1 MFRFLLR
8 LVQRDLI
15 LQRYRIDRG
24 LQLLRPECLVA
35 LRLIDSTGNDR
46 DLIADPRGRSWLI
59 RRFLAW
65 VVKGLHF

>member
-8 LVQRDLI
+8 LVRRDLI
-15 LQRYRIDRG
+15 VQRYRIDRG

-35 LRLIDSTGNDR
+35 LRLIDSAGHDR
-46 DLIADPRGRSWLI
+46 DLIADYRGRRWVI
-59 RRFLAW
+59 RRFLSW